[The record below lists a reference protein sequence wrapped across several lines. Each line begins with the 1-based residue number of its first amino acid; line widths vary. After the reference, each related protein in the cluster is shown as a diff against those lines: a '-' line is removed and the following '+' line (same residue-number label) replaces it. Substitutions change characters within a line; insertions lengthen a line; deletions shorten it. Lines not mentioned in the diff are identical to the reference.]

1 MNEIFDRQIL
11 FKTNRYFKFR
21 YWIVNYYFIFARGK
35 YSIIYYPLYILLFI
49 RYAEIGGKISI
60 DRLKI
65 IHDSSR
71 MRTERERER
80 HFLYR
85 LPGNFIVSMIFNGCM
100 VLDNCY
106 SNRIRMGIRTM
117 LGIWNFG
124 CILFSRIKRAQ
135 QTVEAI
141 GVTTKYYRKL
151 LISLR
156 YVQNCNSNS
165 PSFIYFLSILFKTV
179 GHLFAAYIRTSSY
192 KYFVFHFHFP
202 YHFLYLLRYSR
213 VLDSSYV

>member
-1 MNEIFDRQIL
+1 MNKIFDRQIL

-21 YWIVNYYFIFARGK
+21 YWIVNYYFIFARK
-35 YSIIYYPLYILLFI
+35 ILHYLLYYYLLNMQKLG
-49 RYAEIGGKISI
+49 EKISI

-65 IHDSSR
+65 IHDSLR

-165 PSFIYFLSILFKTV
+165 PFLHLLSI
-179 GHLFAAYIRTSSY
+179 
-192 KYFVFHFHFP
+192 
-202 YHFLYLLRYSR
+202 
-213 VLDSSYV
+213 DSL

>member
-1 MNEIFDRQIL
+1 MIDRYCSKQIDTLSLDIGLSIIISYSRENTPL
-11 FKTNRYFKFR
+11 F
-21 YWIVNYYFIFARGK
+21 IIHQGK

-135 QTVEAI
+135 
-141 GVTTKYYRKL
+141 
-151 LISLR
+151 
-156 YVQNCNSNS
+156 
-165 PSFIYFLSILFKTV
+165 
-179 GHLFAAYIRTSSY
+179 
-192 KYFVFHFHFP
+192 
-202 YHFLYLLRYSR
+202 
-213 VLDSSYV
+213 

>member
-1 MNEIFDRQIL
+1 MKYLIDRYCSKQIDTL
-11 FKTNRYFKFR
+11 SLD
-21 YWIVNYYFIFARGK
+21 IGL
-35 YSIIYYPLYILLFI
+35 SIIISYSWGENTPLFIILLFI
-49 RYAEIGGKISI
+49 KYAEIGGKISI

-106 SNRIRMGIRTM
+106 SNRIRMGICTM

-135 QTVEAI
+135 
-141 GVTTKYYRKL
+141 
-151 LISLR
+151 
-156 YVQNCNSNS
+156 
-165 PSFIYFLSILFKTV
+165 
-179 GHLFAAYIRTSSY
+179 
-192 KYFVFHFHFP
+192 
-202 YHFLYLLRYSR
+202 
-213 VLDSSYV
+213 